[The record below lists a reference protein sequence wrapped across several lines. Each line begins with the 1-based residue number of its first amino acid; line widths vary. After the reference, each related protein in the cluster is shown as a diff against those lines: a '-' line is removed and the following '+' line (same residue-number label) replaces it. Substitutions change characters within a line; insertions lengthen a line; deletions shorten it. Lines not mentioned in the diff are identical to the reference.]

1 MTTTTFSIALLA
13 AVSSAT
19 QVSVPFTMADY
30 YRNYGGSQID
40 YTNNYSY
47 GHAYPA
53 DNYEYYHV
61 EDYDEP
67 THPQPTPPVEHY
79 HDAHHDEP
87 EFYSNVPV
95 GDFWRQV
102 DEFDEWEE
110 IWGQPDYE
118 ERLEQEATLMVAL
131 EAMRDALV
139 DLDHDIDNLEDCV
152 SSNDDGIAD
161 NHYDIHNNNYRVGIS
176 KNDDEMHDQEYRIHH
191 LQDLCRE
198 CDKTLRE
205 DREFLVLHCQQFAF
219 ADAMVGACA
228 DILTCRD
235 TELHYKADPFLGHD
249 SDHTYFHEED
259 LQGEHSFHPQPAAFQ
274 PINPAHYSPHH

>member
-1 MTTTTFSIALLA
+1 MTTFSIALLA

-47 GHAYPA
+47 GHGYPA

-61 EDYDEP
+61 EDYEEP

-79 HDAHHDEP
+79 HDEHHDEP
-87 EFYSNVPV
+87 EFATNVPL

-102 DEFDEWEE
+102 DEFDAWEE
-110 IWGQPDYE
+110 IWGQPEYE
-118 ERLEQEATLMVAL
+118 ERLDQEATLMIAL

-161 NHYDIHNNNYRVGIS
+161 NFDHIQDNDYRVGIS
-176 KNDDEMHDQEYRIHH
+176 KNDDEIHDQDYRIRH
-191 LQDLCRE
+191 LQDLCRD
-198 CDKTLRE
+198 CDRTLRE

-219 ADAMVGACA
+219 ASDMVGACA

-235 TELHYKADPFLGHD
+235 TELYYKADPFLSFEQED
-249 SDHTYFHEED
+249 VFSNNDHHA
-259 LQGEHSFHPQPAAFQ
+259 EHSYHPQPPNTFQ
-274 PINPAHYSPHH
+274 PINPGTYSLNH